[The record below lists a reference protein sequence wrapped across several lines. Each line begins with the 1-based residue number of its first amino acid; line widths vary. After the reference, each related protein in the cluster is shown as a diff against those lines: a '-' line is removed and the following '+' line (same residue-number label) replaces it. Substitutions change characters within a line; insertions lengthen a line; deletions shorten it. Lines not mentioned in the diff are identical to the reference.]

1 MKIVHDVHTHN
12 VLSHCCNDRSA
23 STAAYIAKEREIGNR
38 VFGLS
43 NHIWDERVKGCSYW
57 YRHQTISRA
66 EEAAEAVRR
75 QYDGIRC
82 LFGAESEFYG
92 YKGILGMS
100 AEGASHFD
108 YMLVPHSHLHMR
120 QEVMADYPEISE
132 ARAMVEATIRQNC
145 PNLAEDTVK
154 TMIGSLKEAHL
165 MKYVPE
171 MKTNIGEYTV
181 RGAVENFY
189 ELVDNAEF
197 IKICGMIPTSIA
209 HPFHLCGVSH
219 QLQNEYLRLVD
230 DTTLADCFTKA
241 RKIGAY
247 VEINTGAV
255 MEYGLD
261 LTANELMRVFAI
273 AKRVG
278 CKFTFGTDSHTV
290 VGLEGIK
297 LGNEVCDYLGLTVGD
312 IAPHLAEDGVIA

>member
-12 VLSHCCNDRSA
+12 VFSHCCTDRNA
-23 STAAYIAKEREIGNR
+23 STAAYIAKEQEIGNR

-43 NHIWDERVKGCSYW
+43 NHIWDERVKGSSYW
-57 YRHQTISRA
+57 YRNQTILLS
-66 EEAAEAVRR
+66 EEAKDELKKTR
-75 QYDGIRC
+75 DGIRC

-92 YKGILGMS
+92 CKGLLGMS

-120 QEVMADYPEISE
+120 NEVMADYPEIAE
-132 ARAMVEATIRQNC
+132 ARTMVEAMLRQNC
-145 PNLAEDTVK
+145 PTLTDDTVK
-154 TMIGSLKEAHL
+154 AMMNGLKEQHL

-171 MKTNIGEYTV
+171 LKTNIGEYTV

-189 ELVDNAEF
+189 ELVDNREF
-197 IKICGMIPTSIA
+197 IKICGMLPTSIA

-219 QLQNEYLRLVD
+219 QLQNEYLRLLD

-255 MEYGLD
+255 LEYGLD

-278 CKFTFGTDSHTV
+278 CKFTFGTDSHTIQ
-290 VGLEGIK
+290 GLEAIK
-297 LGNEVCDYLGLTVGD
+297 LGNEVCDYLGLTVED
-312 IAPHLAEDGVIA
+312 IAPYLAEDGVIS

>member
-1 MKIVHDVHTHN
+1 MKILHDVHTHN
-12 VLSHCCNDRSA
+12 LFSNCCTESAA
-23 STAAYIAKEREIGNR
+23 STAAYIAKEQEIGNR
-38 VFGLS
+38 VFGIS

-57 YRHQTISRA
+57 YRNQTIALA
-66 EEAAEAVRR
+66 EEALETLRKKH
-75 QYDGIRC
+75 DGIRC

-92 YKGILGMS
+92 CKGLLGMS

-120 QEVMADYPEISE
+120 NEVMADYPEITE
-132 ARAMVEATIRQNC
+132 AREMIEAMIRQNC
-145 PNLAEDTVK
+145 PTLADDTIK
-154 TMIGSLKEAHL
+154 TMMGSLKEAHL

-181 RGAVENFY
+181 RGAIENFY
-189 ELVDNAEF
+189 ELVENEEF

-209 HPFHLCGVSH
+209 HPFNLCGVPN
-219 QLQNEYLRLVD
+219 QRKNEYLRLID
-230 DTTLADCFTKA
+230 DSILENCFIKA

-247 VEINTGAV
+247 VEVNTGSV
-255 MEYGLD
+255 RECGLD
-261 LTANELMRVFAI
+261 LSANELMRVFAI

-290 VGLEGIK
+290 QGLEGIK
-297 LGNEVCDYLGLTVGD
+297 IGNDVCDYLGLTVAD
-312 IAPHLAEDGVIA
+312 IAPHLAEDGVIS